1 MLTRGVYA
9 ATLSLLNK
17 DLSLNVEATVSHAE
31 NLIKQG
37 LHGVFFFGS
46 TGQSQL
52 ISNTEKKEL
61 ISNILKLSIDKSKM
75 LGKKE
80 IELLLHRHELI
91 TLSALVIKNA
101 SIK

>member
-52 ISNTEKKEL
+52 ISNTEKRVNFKYF
-61 ISNILKLSIDKSKM
+61 S
-75 LGKKE
+75 
-80 IELLLHRHELI
+80 
-91 TLSALVIKNA
+91 
-101 SIK
+101 